1 VPLPWLRLARR
12 FTPLAPLHRLVRGRQ
27 WWLAKVAL
35 TKKPNPGKPGFFC
48 ALPLTDIGK
57 EKVTVGCAERHPLAE
72 EDPGAVFIQ
81 TLRSTS

>member
-1 VPLPWLRLARR
+1 
-12 FTPLAPLHRLVRGRQ
+12 
-27 WWLAKVAL
+27 L